1 VPERI
6 LIVEDEWQ
14 MRMLLRDNL
23 QFEGYEVACV
33 GSGEEALRDVTQFRP
48 DLILLDLMLPGI
60 DGFDVC
66 RRLRHDNVESPIVI
80 ITVRKAESQRVLGL
94 DLGADDYVTKP
105 FSVMEL
111 LARIRVQLR
120 RAGRATPTD
129 DVLRLGATVINLTK
143 RTVTRNGESIDLS
156 QKEFELLRYLAAHA
170 GEDVTREQLLR
181 DVWGYGDGA
190 VTRTVD
196 NFVAKL
202 RHKLD
207 ANRTGPTCIA
217 TVHGVGY
224 RFSL

>member
-1 VPERI
+1 MPERI

-33 GSGEEALRDVTQFRP
+33 GSGEEALRDVAQFHP

-60 DGFDVC
+60 DGFEVC
-66 RRLRHDNVESPIVI
+66 RRLRNDHVDAPIVM
-80 ITVRKAESQRVLGL
+80 ITVRKAESQRVMGL

-111 LARIRVQLR
+111 LARVRVQLR
-120 RAGRATPTD
+120 RVARTNPTCE
-129 DVLRLGATVINLTK
+129 VLTIGSTSINLTN
-143 RTVTRNGESIDLS
+143 RSVTRNGESIDLS
-156 QKEFELLRYLAAHA
+156 HKEFELLKYFVAHA
-170 GEDVTREQLLR
+170 SQDVTREQLLR
-181 DVWGYGDGA
+181 DVWGYSEGS

-207 ANRTGPTCIA
+207 GGRGGTTCIA
-217 TVHGVGY
+217 TVHGIGY
-224 RFSL
+224 RFSP

>member
-1 VPERI
+1 MPERI

-23 QFEGYEVACV
+23 QFEGYDVACV

-60 DGFDVC
+60 DGFEVC
-66 RRLRHDNVESPIVI
+66 RRLRTENVESPIVM
-80 ITVRKAESQRVLGL
+80 ITVRKAESQRVMGL

-105 FSVMEL
+105 FSVIEL

-120 RAGRATPTD
+120 RIARATPGCEM
-129 DVLRLGATVINLTK
+129 LRIGSTEINLTN

-156 QKEFELLRYLAAHA
+156 RKEFELLKYLAARA
-170 GEDVTREQLLR
+170 GQDVTREQLLR
-181 DVWGYGDGA
+181 DVWGYNEGS

-202 RHKLD
+202 RHKMD
-207 ANRTGPTCIA
+207 AGRRETCIV
-217 TVHGVGY
+217 TVHGLGY
-224 RFSL
+224 RFCP

>member
-1 VPERI
+1 MPERI

-33 GSGEEALRDVTQFRP
+33 GSGEEALREVTQFRP
-48 DLILLDLMLPGI
+48 GLILLDLMLPGI

-66 RRLRHDNVESPIVI
+66 RRLRNDNIQSPIMI

-94 DLGADDYVTKP
+94 DLGADDYITKP

-120 RAGRATPTD
+120 RAGRAASTD
-129 DVLRLGATVINLTK
+129 DVLRLGATVINLTN
-143 RTVTRNGESIDLS
+143 RTVMRNGEPIDLS
-156 QKEFELLRYLAAHA
+156 QKEFDLLRYLAAHA

-181 DVWGYGDGA
+181 DVWGYSDGA

-207 ANRTGPTCIA
+207 ANHNGPTCIV